1 MYKDMPNPVTRHR
14 EIVSGAAC
22 FEGTRVPV
30 EILFHWLAGGEPL
43 SDFLENYPGVSEEKA
58 KQVLELAAELVRFNA
73 RLLMPNADTDEEQA
87 LSELKD
93 AAGA

>member
-30 EILFHWLAGGEPL
+30 EILFHWLAGGSSLAE
-43 SDFLENYPGVSEEKA
+43 FLDNYPGVSKEKA
-58 KQVLELAAELVRFNA
+58 EQVLDLAAELVRHNA
-73 RLLMPNADTDEEQA
+73 RLLMPDADSAEERA
-87 LSELKD
+87 LAGIKD
-93 AAGA
+93 VAA